1 MKVTALH
8 PLLTRGSLGFLPDI
22 LLDNDPR
29 PMKEQISDRYRH
41 GGGWHPMSGMTL
53 HDGGTLHFPG
63 DPPFHPVAKIEL
75 EDGRSEFAYLYEHD
89 FVAIIQADGSFEV
102 SRMD

>member
-8 PLLTRGSLGFLPDI
+8 PHMTPDHLGFIPQI
-22 LLDNDPR
+22 LLDSDPR
-29 PMKEQISDRYRH
+29 PMKEQINDRYSY

-53 HDGGTLHFPG
+53 LDGSTLFFKG
-63 DPPFHPVAKIEL
+63 DPPFEPLAKIEL
-75 EDGRSEFAYLYEHD
+75 EDGRSEVAYFYQYA
-89 FVAIIQADGSFEV
+89 FVAIIQADGSYEV